1 MPKITEIKYGITIHI
16 YNGDHLPAHFH
27 ALCNGLQLRYDMENF
42 KIIDNELGIK
52 ETKAVI
58 DFWNELAN
66 ETKNGFINF
75 FYSQN
80 PNLRK

>member
-1 MPKITEIKYGITIHI
+1 
-16 YNGDHLPAHFH
+16 
-27 ALCNGLQLRYDMENF
+27 MENN

-58 DFWNELAN
+58 DFWKDLAF

-75 FYSQN
+75 FYLQN